1 MNKKLS
7 TILSI
12 GLPLLL
18 GVFLIIYM
26 YRQFTPEELEGMKNS
41 FRTADY
47 LYVYLSLAIG
57 FTGFWARAYRWKYT
71 LAHVG
76 YTVPFGIKFGA
87 VCITYIMN
95 MLIPRSGEV
104 SRAVAISKY
113 AGVPFD
119 KAFGTI
125 IAERIID
132 MILLIIVVSATV
144 IFQFDV
150 VKTYLVHIPFKK
162 LLFFGTIAGIL
173 FLGSVLFFIYSKLAW
188 VQKIRVKI
196 SGLTE
201 GVLSVFKMPN
211 KWPFLLL
218 SAYIWFSYVL
228 MFYIT
233 IYALPE
239 TSGLGFGSVATAFV
253 IGSIVITFTN
263 GGTGFFPFAIANI
276 LTIYSVPKPA
286 GAAFGWIVWTSQTME
301 ILFLGGLSFLLLP
314 LLYRK
319 K

>member
-7 TILSI
+7 KFLSI
-12 GLPLLL
+12 ILPLLL

-26 YRQFTPEELEGMKNS
+26 YRQSTPQELADMKNS
-41 FRTADY
+41 FKTADY
-47 LYVYLSLAIG
+47 FYVYISLIIG
-57 FTGFWARAYRWKYT
+57 LTGFWARAYRWKYT
-71 LAHVG
+71 LAHLG
-76 YTVPFGIKFGA
+76 YNVPFGIKFGS

-104 SRAVAISKY
+104 SRAVALNKY

-132 MILLIIVVSATV
+132 LILLVIVVALTAAL
-144 IFQFDV
+144 QFDAV
-150 VKTYLVHIPFKK
+150 EAYLADIPFRQ
-162 LLFFGTIAGIL
+162 LFFYGTVAGIL
-173 FLGSVLFFIYSKLAW
+173 FIGSVLFFMYSKMAW
-188 VQKIRVKI
+188 VQKIKLKI

-201 GVLSVFKMPN
+201 GVLSAFKMPN
-211 KWPFLLL
+211 KWPFFLL
-218 SAYIWFSYVL
+218 SLYIWFSYVL
-228 MFYIT
+228 MFYVT

-239 TSGLGFGSVATAFV
+239 TAGLSFGTVITAFV

-263 GGTGFFPFAIANI
+263 GGTGFFPVAISNI
-276 LTIYSVPKPA
+276 LYVYGVPKAA
-286 GAAFGWIVWTSQTME
+286 GFAFGCIVWGSQTGQ

-314 LLYRK
+314 IVYRNK
-319 K
+319 

>member
-1 MNKKLS
+1 
-7 TILSI
+7 
-12 GLPLLL
+12 
-18 GVFLIIYM
+18 M
-26 YRQFTPEELEGMKNS
+26 YRQFTPTELEGMKNS

-47 LYVYLSLAIG
+47 LYVFLSLIIG

-76 YTVPFGIKFGA
+76 YIAPMGAKFGA

-104 SRAVAISKY
+104 SRAVAINKY

-125 IAERIID
+125 IAERIVD
-132 MILLIIVVSATV
+132 MILLVLVVGLTAV
-144 IFQFDV
+144 LQFDEM
-150 VKTYLVHIPFKK
+150 KSYLAGIPFRQ
-162 LLFFGTIAGIL
+162 LLFYGTIAGIL
-173 FLGSVLFFIYSKLAW
+173 FLGSVLFFIYSKLEW
-188 VQKIRVKI
+188 VQKIKIRV
-196 SGLTE
+196 SGLTQ
-201 GVLSVFKMPN
+201 GALSVFKMPN

-218 SAYIWFSYVL
+218 SLYIWFSYVL

-239 TSGLGFGSVATAFV
+239 TSGLSFGTVFTAFV

-263 GGTGFFPFAIANI
+263 GGTGFFPFAIAKI
-276 LTIYSVPKPA
+276 LAVYGVPQSA
-286 GAAFGWIVWTSQTME
+286 GAAFGWIVWTSQTGQ

-314 LLYRK
+314 LAYRK

>member
-1 MNKKLS
+1 
-7 TILSI
+7 
-12 GLPLLL
+12 
-18 GVFLIIYM
+18 M
-26 YRQFTPEELEGMKNS
+26 YRQFTPTELEGMKNS

-47 LYVYLSLAIG
+47 LYVFISLIIG
-57 FTGFWARAYRWKYT
+57 LTGFWARAYRWKYT
-71 LAHVG
+71 LAHIG
-76 YTVPFGIKFGA
+76 YTAPMGAKFGA

-104 SRAVAISKY
+104 SRAVAINKY

-125 IAERIID
+125 IAERIVD
-132 MILLIIVVSATV
+132 MILLVLVVGLTAV
-144 IFQFDV
+144 LQFDAMQS
-150 VKTYLVHIPFKK
+150 YLADIPIKQ
-162 LLFFGTIAGIL
+162 LLFYGTIAGIL
-173 FLGSVLFFIYSKLAW
+173 FLGSVLFFIYSNLGW
-188 VQKIRVKI
+188 VQKIKIRI
-196 SGLTE
+196 SGLTQ
-201 GVLSVFKMPN
+201 GALSVFTMPN

-218 SAYIWFSYVL
+218 SLYIWFSYVL

-239 TSGLGFGSVATAFV
+239 TSGLSFGTVFTAFV

-263 GGTGFFPFAIANI
+263 GGTGFFPFAIAKI
-276 LTIYSVPKPA
+276 LFVYGVPKSA
-286 GAAFGWIVWTSQTME
+286 GAAFGWIVWTSQTGQ

-314 LLYRK
+314 LAYRK